1 MRWLRDRATKLSEF
15 AMGLLA
21 PEEMPLRTA
30 HVRVRTG
37 AAGPVRRGYMQ
48 RAVHEEMPDIS
59 RFVK

>member
-1 MRWLRDRATKLSEF
+1 MQPNSPSLQW
-15 AMGLLA
+15 GLLA
-21 PEEMPLRTA
+21 PPEEMPPLRTA